1 MLGGDPRLTAAF
13 LIATSLLCLGCCC
26 CFLLAAYRRRE
37 RKRRYEERIS
47 AAKSSESLGVDD
59 PRSLSKKRS
68 MGKAG
73 SIRDFIQH
81 KSSSFYANLDEDEQG
96 IVMSSRPS
104 QDHVVGLPL
113 SGSISSKPAPP
124 SKSLTDMELE
134 VDEELEITRRTMTTF
149 ETNAYGGAAPDGS
162 TTLQCRRQ
170 VMGTTDFDA
179 GRPAP
184 TPQARPEPE
193 LATVDEGEGEVRLS
207 AIQRVEREMRV

>member
-1 MLGGDPRLTAAF
+1 MLGGDERLTAAF

-149 ETNAYGGAAPDGS
+149 ETNA
-162 TTLQCRRQ
+162 
-170 VMGTTDFDA
+170 